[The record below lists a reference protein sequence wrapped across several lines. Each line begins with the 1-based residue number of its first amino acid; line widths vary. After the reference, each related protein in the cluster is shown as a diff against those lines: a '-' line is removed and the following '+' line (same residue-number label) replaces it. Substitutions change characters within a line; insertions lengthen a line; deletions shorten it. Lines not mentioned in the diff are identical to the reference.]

1 MSKKNSNV
9 ILRNYF
15 KQEKDFSEI
24 YLSFKKKINKI
35 KKKSY
40 VIAISGGPDSLA
52 LAAMSKVYSLEKKIK
67 LHFVLVDH
75 NLRKKSSQEADQV
88 KKLLRQNDIKLTIIK
103 NLKKFKTNIQNQARV
118 IRYKL
123 LLNYCLK
130 KNVKVILTAHN
141 LEDQVETFLIRL
153 SRGSGLTGLSSMK
166 QVSKICNNNVSLFR
180 PLLDIKKKYLIRI
193 SRKVFGKY
201 FKDPSNKN
209 KKFLRTK
216 IRSLKKPLEKSG
228 IKYDQII
235 KSINNLASINRLL
248 DQYTSEIIKKI
259 ILKKKNVI
267 ILDFK
272 NLQIL
277 DDQIKLRVINYSI
290 KSLRKNYY
298 NPRYKKVDNLI
309 KNLENGKFN
318 KLTLGGCLF
327 TRNRDKLFIK
337 EEKK

>member
-123 LLNYCLK
+123 LSNYCLK
-130 KNVKVILTAHN
+130 KT
-141 LEDQVETFLIRL
+141 
-153 SRGSGLTGLSSMK
+153 
-166 QVSKICNNNVSLFR
+166 
-180 PLLDIKKKYLIRI
+180 
-193 SRKVFGKY
+193 
-201 FKDPSNKN
+201 
-209 KKFLRTK
+209 
-216 IRSLKKPLEKSG
+216 
-228 IKYDQII
+228 
-235 KSINNLASINRLL
+235 
-248 DQYTSEIIKKI
+248 
-259 ILKKKNVI
+259 
-267 ILDFK
+267 
-272 NLQIL
+272 
-277 DDQIKLRVINYSI
+277 
-290 KSLRKNYY
+290 
-298 NPRYKKVDNLI
+298 
-309 KNLENGKFN
+309 
-318 KLTLGGCLF
+318 
-327 TRNRDKLFIK
+327 
-337 EEKK
+337 